1 MTFRELVAGIPLE
14 CNPIFFLFHKLHLKD
29 TNACDD
35 GNHDANDE
43 NNEAVEV
50 IWGPPSPT
58 IDFVQPPVTPLTLL
72 LCPQLTEIWT
82 LGSAPLFTT
91 LVPSC
96 SAVVDRRSRESRST
110 VADVAIVHLPPN
122 IVHPP
127 PAKHHVI
134 DTLTPRFTFNKVV
147 SGCGYAPTCC
157 VSLSYEFWIF
167 GRRKSDFVK
176 NFRFSENF
184 QFL

>member
-1 MTFRELVAGIPLE
+1 MTTTMTFRELVAGIPLE

-72 LCPQLTEIWT
+72 LCPQLTEI
-82 LGSAPLFTT
+82 
-91 LVPSC
+91 
-96 SAVVDRRSRESRST
+96 
-110 VADVAIVHLPPN
+110 
-122 IVHPP
+122 
-127 PAKHHVI
+127 
-134 DTLTPRFTFNKVV
+134 
-147 SGCGYAPTCC
+147 
-157 VSLSYEFWIF
+157 
-167 GRRKSDFVK
+167 
-176 NFRFSENF
+176 
-184 QFL
+184 